1 MLDLMLTN
9 RRRVASYFRCG
20 TMRLA
25 SRNSDPRQHLSSS
38 LAPDKACAQAGS
50 PPRANEAAPHQ
61 FRRLREKLRRLATR
75 GEPHAWPRPQFR
87 EALCRVHGQAEED
100 HPHSSGWLQSR
111 LILPRRSLPWSLRPG
126 IEGRR
131 RRRLMVTNSILIGP
145 MFEHPCCRRGC
156 SISDLRSP
164 LLQLDSELRLQ
175 SLA

>member
-1 MLDLMLTN
+1 MLQCL
-9 RRRVASYFRCG
+9 CP
-20 TMRLA
+20 TMRVLDA
-25 SRNSDPRQHLSSS
+25 RFDAHKSSPSCILFLLWDNTPALRNSDPQQHPSSS

-75 GEPHAWPRPQFR
+75 GEPHAWSRPQFR
-87 EALCRVHGQAEED
+87 EALNRVHGQAEED

-131 RRRLMVTNSILIGP
+131 RRRLMVT
-145 MFEHPCCRRGC
+145 
-156 SISDLRSP
+156 ISF
-164 LLQLDSELRLQ
+164 
-175 SLA
+175 